1 MEGVGAI
8 SGLRQRAE
16 AQSSPAGCL
25 CNRGLVI
32 TAKALL
38 RFQEHHLTYILLHS
52 GYTREQLY
60 TFPLHR
66 PTVRLHIADCTPHS
80 TKRTLFNVKNVVHTR
95 TKALLW
101 IWKHVF
107 HIPTRSA
114 QYTLVATIICT
125 SHCRY
130 CVVAFKTLICK
141 HCLYFSPDLLSKS
154 WLSGTLH
161 CFCGFGT
168 CNIRVSIKLPLYC

>member
-66 PTVRLHIADCTPHS
+66 PTVISHNAHCTVHTAQHKAHTVQCEECCAHQDEGSALDLEARLPHS
-80 TKRTLFNVKNVVHTR
+80 HKECRVHTG
-95 TKALLW
+95 
-101 IWKHVF
+101 
-107 HIPTRSA
+107 
-114 QYTLVATIICT
+114 
-125 SHCRY
+125 SHNN
-130 CVVAFKTLICK
+130 
-141 HCLYFSPDLLSKS
+141 LYFSLSILCCCLQNTNLQT
-154 WLSGTLH
+154 LSVL
-161 CFCGFGT
+161 F
-168 CNIRVSIKLPLYC
+168 S